1 MDSISELRSEVKLLG
16 YFFTF
21 SISIFSNFYL
31 PWFQQPDI
39 DISPSNSCSQVSL
52 LLTSTTPRER
62 HPSRASNLS
71 NTSDQGSYQGP
82 RVSPYSGLA
91 PDTVSSVCRP
101 GVSDVSSVCR
111 PGVSGQYCSVS
122 VDNVASADSG
132 GGGGQVILHNI
143 SDKHDFFLFF
153 SFP

>member
-1 MDSISELRSEVKLLG
+1 M
-16 YFFTF
+16 
-21 SISIFSNFYL
+21 
-31 PWFQQPDI
+31 
-39 DISPSNSCSQVSL
+39 
-52 LLTSTTPRER
+52 
-62 HPSRASNLS
+62 
-71 NTSDQGSYQGP
+71 
-82 RVSPYSGLA
+82 SPYSGLA

-101 GVSDVSSVCR
+101 GVSPCVGVSSVCR

-132 GGGGQVILHNI
+132 GGGGQVILHNF